1 MAAAPQLGLLTPS
14 AQGIPLLRE
23 SSPVSSSQ
31 HSVDTQVSPTNS
43 PDSPEPMLLCL
54 LTGSLYPLL
63 SISDLSRGA
72 VTVLLA
78 AQKVPTHHHVLN
90 SSVSTSSYT
99 LVLLTSLE
107 LLSSFL
113 LVLLL
118 SHSGLFGSFYMPGP
132 LYIPRCHPETS
143 TFSFLSF
150 RTYRIQFPHLRE
162 SAQSLLVGLGLVALL
177 SFQRDVYCS

>member
-31 HSVDTQVSPTNS
+31 RCVDTQASPTNS
-43 PDSPEPMLLCL
+43 PDSPEPILLCL

-107 LLSSFL
+107 LLSSLL
-113 LVLLL
+113 LVCSSVTLAFSVPSICQGLCTFRAVTQKHPL
-118 SHSGLFGSFYMPGP
+118 SPSLVSELTGFSSHISG
-132 LYIPRCHPETS
+132 
-143 TFSFLSF
+143 
-150 RTYRIQFPHLRE
+150 
-162 SAQSLLVGLGLVALL
+162 SLP
-177 SFQRDVYCS
+177 SPF